1 MATTADVLRSVN
13 AILQS
18 GERREQ
24 YKVQS
29 ALAMMQFAQQK
40 RMQDVALTQKNLD
53 LAQKSLQTQKP
64 IVASEFLS
72 ATGLGGIY
80 VETEPGESAEGSIS
94 EMVDTLRSKQY
105 LGKKYD
111 KEKARALA
119 GAVWNYYSAED
130 PTSIIRLG
138 SNLYDASVAIEAGVS
153 SEAQEDLFDSFKKLG
168 ITADLKDISMAA
180 KKARVSE
187 QYISKEI
194 SEFLQGDYDIQSPI
208 GIYAEVPEAVEEADM
223 DRRLQEQPVSASNI
237 EMETT
242 REALRMAEAKY
253 KGLQNKMDTK
263 MASDEEQEE
272 FYALPAL
279 LDRYR
284 LELDEN
290 SGIVKQSVEG
300 DIEELAGK
308 IEKMKKLGLGRSPEV
323 SALKRMIYDKRGER
337 MELMEK
343 EASERERLRLAKRI
357 EDVSQLLEI
366 PESEAKERVDAE
378 KTWMEGG
385 TRWADEPGFRF

>member
-80 VETEPGESAEGSIS
+80 VETEPGESAENAIS
-94 EMVDTLRSKQY
+94 EMVSTLRSKQY
-105 LGKKYD
+105 LGRKYD
-111 KEKARALA
+111 KEKARAIA

-138 SNLYDASVAIEAGVS
+138 SNLYDASVAIESGVS
-153 SEAQEDLFDSFKKLG
+153 SSAQEDLFDSFKKLG

-223 DRRLQEQPVSASNI
+223 DRRLQEQPVSASAI

-279 LDRYR
+279 LERYR
-284 LELDEN
+284 SELDEK

-300 DIEELAGK
+300 DIGELAEK
-308 IEKMKKLGLGRSPEV
+308 IEEMKKLGLGNSPEIR
-323 SALKRMIYDKRGER
+323 ALKRMVYDKRGER
-337 MELMEK
+337 LDLMQK
-343 EASERERLRLAKRI
+343 EAAERERSRVSKRI
-357 EDVSQLLEI
+357 EDISEILEI
-366 PESEAKERVDAE
+366 PESEAKERVEAE
-378 KTWMEGG
+378 KTWMTGG
-385 TRWADEPGFRF
+385 TKWADE